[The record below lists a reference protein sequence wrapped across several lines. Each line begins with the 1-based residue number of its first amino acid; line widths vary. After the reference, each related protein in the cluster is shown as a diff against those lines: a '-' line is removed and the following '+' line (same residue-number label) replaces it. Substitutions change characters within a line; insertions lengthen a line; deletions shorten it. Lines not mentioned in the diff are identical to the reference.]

1 MTEKS
6 IAEIMK
12 IMEELDIEELRGVEI
27 EGDIELEIESSILVP
42 QMSAQISEAAG
53 GELSSAIQHLSNIL
67 KMIGQ

>member
-42 QMSAQISEAAG
+42 QMSAQISEVAG
-53 GELSSAIQHLSNIL
+53 RELSSAIQHLSNIL

>member
-6 IAEIMK
+6 VAEIMK
-12 IMEELDIEELRGVEI
+12 IMEELNIEELRGAEI

-53 GELSSAIQHLSNIL
+53 RELSSAIQHLSNIL